1 MFIYNF
7 NKQQIV
13 ITLQK
18 KGKERRETKKIM
30 EGRTCGDREDG
41 KKESKQVRNEREGR
55 RRKRRQA
62 NRKVIK
68 EAVKEKEEKR
78 KRKKKG
84 EKEGRKE
91 GGRKR
96 KRGKEGGNKVGR
108 QEGRW
113 EEERLGER
121 QIEYSQ
127 FSLFSCLEPF
137 LATRVLILVPYSAL

>member
-1 MFIYNF
+1 
-7 NKQQIV
+7 
-13 ITLQK
+13 
-18 KGKERRETKKIM
+18 M

-41 KKESKQVRNEREGR
+41 KKEGKREGERE
-55 RRKRRQA
+55 
-62 NRKVIK
+62 
-68 EAVKEKEEKR
+68 
-78 KRKKKG
+78 
-84 EKEGRKE
+84 
-91 GGRKR
+91 

-137 LATRVLILVPYSAL
+137 LPTRVLILVPYSSL